1 MTKKEQEL
9 KAPKGNRI
17 TGYSASATRYIQL
30 NEFLLFDPLYREMKD
45 KAKILYA
52 FLKKKTVDNKDRTE
66 KFEAG
71 EEGFT
76 KSYRDENGEIYVIA
90 DNSELSIILQCHP
103 NRVKDQKD
111 ELKLYGLMDE
121 VPQFQTASHLY
132 LLTPQ
137 EDQLTERWQ
146 YIEEIKELRHKTQ
159 EENKKKAE
167 KSKEKKAQKKE
178 ETHNSQNVSYE
189 IHENDNS
196 QNVSYDN
203 SQNVSYNN
211 SQIVSKNQ
219 SKSFKS
225 TLESFKPTLNLSI
238 QESGLKDALKKTL
251 EDRIDRLIEYKI
263 KVSDIE
269 NHFNAVEEIYWISE
283 YNYVL
288 ACLLDQM
295 TEKPKNFGAVM
306 NNWLLRNRS
315 EFNNIP
321 PKQNRSDK
329 LVRTESLPDW
339 FYETEEERNKPK
351 TNQLKEDEAKK
362 VKIKES
368 LAAFRKPEK
377 TLGAS

>member
-362 VKIKES
+362 AKIKES
-368 LAAFRKPEK
+368 LAAFRKDEK